1 MEKTKQPG
9 GRRRAAKLAGASLLA
24 IGGALFVAAPASATG
39 SHSAACAPFY
49 NFNGMSTT
57 TLAASSKADG
67 TCGNVG
73 AAAHYRVSGGSLL
86 YTATVYGVIA
96 ATAHVPSGGS
106 GEGGAHLVTA
116 AWPGFTS
123 GFTT

>member
-1 MEKTKQPG
+1 MGKTMRPR
-9 GRRRAAKLAGASLLA
+9 GRRRAAMLAGGAALA
-24 IGGALFVAAPASATG
+24 LGGALFAAAPAFATG

-49 NFNGMSTT
+49 NFNGLSTT
-57 TLAASSKADG
+57 TYASSSKADG

-73 AAAHYRVSGGSLL
+73 ASAHYRVSGGSLI
-86 YTATVYGVIA
+86 YGTTVFGVIA
-96 ATAHVPSGGS
+96 ATSNVPGGAS
-106 GEGGAHLVTA
+106 GEGGGDIVTA